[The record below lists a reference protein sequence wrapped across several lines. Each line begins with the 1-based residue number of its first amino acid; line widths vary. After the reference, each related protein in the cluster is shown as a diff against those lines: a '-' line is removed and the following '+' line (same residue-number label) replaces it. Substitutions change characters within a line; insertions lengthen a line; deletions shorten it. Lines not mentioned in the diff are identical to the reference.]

1 MTAPS
6 NNQTSSWFSSF
17 IAELRRRHVGRVA
30 IAYAAGAF
38 VLLQAGEIVLPAF
51 SAPEWG
57 LRLLVVLVLLGFP
70 VAMALAWIY
79 EITPRGIRR
88 TADLEAA
95 GPVHDRPGRLMPRVA
110 LLALTIVTAAAVG
123 WWLMVWETQAPG
135 DGLITS
141 PASTSLS
148 GPGAGWPVSFDPDA
162 PIRSLAV
169 LPFEDFSAEAQPHF
183 AAGMHDAL
191 ILELSQ
197 IEALRVVSRTSVM
210 KYAGTTQTSPEIG
223 RELGVQAI
231 IEGSVT
237 RAADRVR
244 ITVQLIDARTD
255 EHIWSRSYDGDL
267 SDIIALQGRVARE
280 IAQEVELELSPEDE
294 TRLAQAATVK
304 PEATDAYWR
313 GRYEQSKGTPEG
325 YEAAIRHFQ
334 EAVDKDST
342 FAPAYTG
349 LAGAQLLVGGDDSLK
364 LIRLLPEAVEAAE
377 KAVILSANSPEA
389 QAVMA
394 EVKTR
399 LGEAQ
404 AYAYQHD
411 VVLDSLGVRVD
422 SLRVKVEAPAVIN
435 EEWLQDVTQFGEQM
449 RRLYVT
455 SQTERV
461 ASLSQERQVHVARQ
475 LESLGEYDRARQFLR
490 GSLERDPTNLEAWSE
505 LERLHAIRGDYQ
517 GSVEVRT
524 ERVARSG
531 ESREAAAAAVELQ
544 KAVAESGARGYWEQ
558 RLREFVAKE
567 RRGEPFSQVDYATA
581 LLALGDHDAALVR
594 LGRAYE
600 ARDRKISSLFHDPI
614 WDPVRGDPRFRSL
627 LKKVRAT
634 PWPKPPPPPRR

>member
-1 MTAPS
+1 MAQVRK
-6 NNQTSSWFSSF
+6 NQSSSWFTSF

-79 EITPRGIRR
+79 EMTPRGIRR
-88 TADLEAA
+88 TADLEPA
-95 GPVHDRPGRLMPRVA
+95 GPGRDRPRLMPRVA
-110 LLALTIVTAAAVG
+110 LLALTVVTAAAVG
-123 WWLMVWETQAPG
+123 WRLMAWETPTAG
-135 DGLITS
+135 GFIAS
-141 PASTSLS
+141 PASTSL
-148 GPGAGWPVSFDPDA
+148 GAPGAGWPVSYDPDA

-169 LPFEDFSAEAQPHF
+169 LPFEDFSAEPQPHF

-210 KYAGTTQTSPEIG
+210 RYASTTQGSPEIG

-237 RAADRVR
+237 RAGDRVR
-244 ITVQLIDARTD
+244 ITVQLIDARSD
-255 EHIWSRSYDGDL
+255 EHIWSNSYEGDL
-267 SDIIALQGRVARE
+267 SDIIALQGRVASE
-280 IAQEVELELSPEDE
+280 IAREVELELSPEEE
-294 TRLAQAATVK
+294 TRLAQATTVN

-334 EAVDKDST
+334 EAVNKDST

-364 LIRLLPEAVEAAE
+364 LIRLLPETIEAAE

-394 EVKTR
+394 EVKAR

-404 AYAYQHD
+404 SYAHQRH
-411 VVLDSLGVRVD
+411 VVLDSLGVSLD
-422 SLRVKVEAPAVIN
+422 SLRMKVEAPAAVN
-435 EEWLQDVTQFGEQM
+435 AEWLQEITQFGEQM

-455 SQTERV
+455 SHIERV
-461 ASLSQERQVHVARQ
+461 SSLSQERQMDVARQ
-475 LESLGEYDRARQFLR
+475 LESLGEYDRAKQFLR
-490 GSLERDPTNLEAWSE
+490 QCVEEDPTNLAAWAE

-517 GSVEVRT
+517 GSVEVRNQ
-524 ERVARSG
+524 RVERSG
-531 ESREAAAAAVELQ
+531 ESRDVVAAAAELQ
-544 KAVAESGARGYWEQ
+544 NAVAERGARGYWEQ
-558 RLREFVAKE
+558 RLQEISAKE
-567 RRGEPFSQVDYATA
+567 QRGQPVSQVDHATA
-581 LLALGDHDAALVR
+581 LLALGDHRAALER
-594 LGRAYE
+594 LERAVE
-600 ARDRKISSLFHDPI
+600 AQDDKIRSLFYDPI
-614 WDPVRGDPRFRSL
+614 WDPLRGDPRFRSL

-634 PWPKPPPPPRR
+634 PWRRPPEPPGR

>member
-1 MTAPS
+1 M
-6 NNQTSSWFSSF
+6 
-17 IAELRRRHVGRVA
+17 GRVA

-51 SAPEWG
+51 SAPQWI
-57 LRLLVVLVLLGFP
+57 LRLVVVLVLLGFP
-70 VAMALAWIY
+70 IAMVLAWIY

-88 TADLEAA
+88 TPDLEPA
-95 GPVHDRPGRLMPRVA
+95 GSGHRPGRLMPRVA
-110 LLALTIVTAAAVG
+110 LLGLTVVTAAAAG
-123 WWLMVWETQAPG
+123 WWLMAWEPQGTG
-135 DGLITS
+135 DGLIMS
-141 PASTSLS
+141 PASANLG
-148 GPGAGWPVSFDPDA
+148 GPGAGWPASYDSDA

-169 LPFEDFSAEAQPHF
+169 LPFEDFSAEPQPYF

-197 IEALRVVSRTSVM
+197 IESLRVVSRTSVM

-237 RAADRVR
+237 RAGDRVR

-255 EHIWSRSYDGDL
+255 EHIWSNSYEGDL

-280 IAQEVELELSPEDE
+280 IAQEVKLELSPEE
-294 TRLAQAATVK
+294 EERLALAPTVN

-325 YEAAIRHFQ
+325 YEAAIQHFQ
-334 EAVDKDST
+334 EAVEKDST

-349 LAGAQLLVGGDDSLK
+349 LAGAQLLVGGDDSLR

-394 EVKTR
+394 EVKIR

-404 AYAYQHD
+404 SYASQHD
-411 VVLDSLGVRVD
+411 VVLDSLGIRID
-422 SLRVKVEAPAVIN
+422 SLNIRVEAPAVVN
-435 EEWLQDVTQFGEQM
+435 EEWLEGVTQFGEQM

-455 SQTERV
+455 SHAEGV
-461 ASLSQERQVHVARQ
+461 ATLSQERQVHVARQ
-475 LESLGEYDRARQFLR
+475 LESLGEYDRAKQFLR
-490 GSLERDPTNLEAWSE
+490 QSVERDPTNLEAWDE

-517 GSVEVRT
+517 GSVEIRG

-531 ESREAAAAAVELQ
+531 ESREAVTAAAELERAVG
-544 KAVAESGARGYWEQ
+544 ESGARGYWEQ
-558 RLREFVAKE
+558 RLREFAVREK
-567 RRGEPFSQVDYATA
+567 RGEPYSQIDYATA
-581 LLALGDHDAALVR
+581 LLALGDHDAALIR
-594 LGRAYE
+594 LERAFE
-600 ARDRKISSLFHDPI
+600 ARDGKIGSLFHDPI
-614 WDPVRGDPRFRSL
+614 WDPVRADPRFRSL
-627 LKKVRAT
+627 LRKIRST
-634 PWPKPPPPPRR
+634 PWPRPPAPPGR